1 VNLHAT
7 PYTTDFLFS
16 SLHRFAAVSQTKF
29 EKPAY
34 HSKFRVKNHSIFQIT
49 MKQFIFATARNL
61 GTHPVPVTIGSF
73 GVFLSFFAAVDYNRD
88 MTGVDFS
95 NFKKRDSEH
104 LGESLEQLHSRAF
117 RELMTY
123 DNIRVN
129 RFRSE
134 ELYFLF
140 LRAKSKKEELK
151 KDAEFKTK
159 NDEYLEGLVA
169 SEYYSF
175 AQRICRRSMIRNMHF
190 VKWFKATMHDEVIK
204 YYVLPIVG
212 FFGAR
217 YFKIF
222 DSKSSP
228 K

>member
-1 VNLHAT
+1 MKLRRARR
-7 PYTTDFLFS
+7 PPAPLKQISMS
-16 SLHRFAAVSQTKF
+16 SSFIFIIL
-29 EKPAY
+29 
-34 HSKFRVKNHSIFQIT
+34 NNSIK
-49 MKQFIFATARNL
+49 MKQTIFTVARNL

-73 GVFLSFFAAVDYNRD
+73 GLFLSVFATVDYNRD
-88 MTGVDFS
+88 MTGADFS

-117 RELMTY
+117 CESMTY

-140 LRAKSKKEELK
+140 LRAENKKGELK
-151 KDAEFKTK
+151 KDEEFKSK
-159 NDEYLEGLVA
+159 NDEYLEALVA
-169 SEYYSF
+169 SEYYGF

-190 VKWFKATMHDEVIK
+190 VKWFKATMHDEFIK

-222 DSKSSP
+222 DGKSSP